1 MHILPKYTEQK
12 RLNLKSQQR
21 MSQALFLIYWDPLF
35 CDKDAVLDVWECLHI
50 YSPQPAYSHQ

>member
-35 CDKDAVLDVWECLHI
+35 CDKDAVLDV
-50 YSPQPAYSHQ
+50 